1 VNVGSRGDGT
11 GGSTPSG
18 DAAVVIRTGDWG
30 AMRTDAAP
38 IRLAVFVREQGCPES
53 EEWDAHDAGAVH
65 AVAYVGGVPV
75 ATGRLLPDA
84 RIGRMAVLAPLRRAG
99 IGARVLGHLVAFASA
114 RGDAAVELS
123 AQCYVRDFYA
133 RHGFV
138 AFGPV
143 YDDCGIAHQSMRR
156 ALR

>member
-1 VNVGSRGDGT
+1 MS
-11 GGSTPSG
+11 
-18 DAAVVIRTGDWG
+18 AVEIRTGDWA
-30 AMRTDAAP
+30 AMRADAAP

-53 EEWDAHDAGAVH
+53 EEWDAHDAGSVH
-65 AVAYVGGVPV
+65 AVAYADGVPV

-84 RIGRMAVLAPLRRAG
+84 RIGRMAVLGPHRRG
-99 IGARVLGHLVAFASA
+99 GVGTLVLLHLVEMA
-114 RGDAAVELS
+114 RGRGEPAVELS

-143 YDDCGIAHQSMRR
+143 YDDCGIPHQSMRR

>member
-1 VNVGSRGDGT
+1 M
-11 GGSTPSG
+11 STIE
-18 DAAVVIRTGDWG
+18 IRTGDWT
-30 AMRTDAAP
+30 AMRSDAAP

-53 EEWDAHDAGAVH
+53 EEWDSYDARSVH
-65 AVAYVGGVPV
+65 AVAYAGGVPV

-84 RIGRMAVLAPLRRAG
+84 RIGRMAVLAPHRRG
-99 IGARVLGHLVAFASA
+99 GVGTRVLRHLVELA
-114 RGDAAVELS
+114 RHRGEPAVELS
-123 AQCYVRDFYA
+123 AQCHARDFYA

-143 YDDCGIAHQSMRR
+143 YDDCGIPHQSMRR